1 MKNHLLSFI
10 EHFFAY
16 FGLFIALFAFSYFI
30 SPNVIM
36 ALTVGGLSVFL
47 YMRIQQFES
56 FRSKGTFPQVIF
68 QLAVILLAICAFCY
82 GFYNFVSPILDR
94 LNIYDWIIVF
104 AFIIATAGTII
115 PIAKNKKSPL
125 KIMYCLLLIGIIIL
139 TIIKSPEN
147 ISFNKNKS
155 LNAEDIVLLNK
166 VLDNYKS
173 NNKDSYDTI
182 KMKLNTINTRS
193 DLDQF
198 ILFTSLI
205 LAGLTLVDW
214 TDGIKI
220 RRKNR
225 QEKK

>member
-1 MKNHLLSFI
+1 VKNHSLSFI

-30 SPNVIM
+30 SPNVIV

-47 YMRIQQFES
+47 YMCIQQFAS
-56 FRSKGTFPQVIF
+56 FRSNSTVSQVLF
-68 QLAVILLAICAFCY
+68 QLAISLLAIYAFCY
-82 GFYNFVSPILDR
+82 GFYNLVSPILDR
-94 LNIYDWIIVF
+94 LNIYDWIIVI

-115 PIAKNKKSPL
+115 PIAKTKKRPL
-125 KIMYCLLLIGIIIL
+125 TIMYYLLLIGIIIL
-139 TIIKSPEN
+139 TFIKSPEN
-147 ISFNKNKS
+147 ISFNRNKS

-166 VLDNYKS
+166 ALDNYKS
-173 NNKDSYDTI
+173 NNRDSYDTL

-214 TDGIKI
+214 ADGIKI
-220 RRKNR
+220 RRKNWR
-225 QEKK
+225 EKK